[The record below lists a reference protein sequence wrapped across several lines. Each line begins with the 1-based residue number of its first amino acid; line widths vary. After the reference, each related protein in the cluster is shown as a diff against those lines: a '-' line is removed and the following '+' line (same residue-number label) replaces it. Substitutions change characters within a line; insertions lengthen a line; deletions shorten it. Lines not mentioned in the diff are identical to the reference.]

1 MAREK
6 EGFREQLERLDAA
19 FPGRETLRY
28 KEISILFGYSQ
39 ATAKRRWKPFYKA
52 NGGGVPKVMIAHELC
67 K

>member
-6 EGFREQLERLDAA
+6 EGFREQLERLDEK
-19 FPGRETLRY
+19 FPEQETLKY
-28 KEISILFGYSQ
+28 KEISSLFGYSQ

-52 NGGGVPKVMIAHELC
+52 SGGGVPKVMIAHELC

>member
-19 FPGRETLRY
+19 FPDHETLKY
-28 KEISILFGYSQ
+28 KEISIFFGYSQ